1 MPTTRYK
8 KLDPEAFALHPWDE
22 TPLGPFSEWTNPLS
36 CWVRF
41 ILISASPTILL
52 WGPERTL
59 LFNDAYARSL
69 GSRYPEILGKPFAKV
84 AAPIWHRLSKF
95 VEDAFSGKSGVVE
108 DTELPTWRSGYTETG
123 YYSFTYTP
131 LFHPEQQSGP
141 IGAICVL
148 TDRTEKVEY
157 KKRLARELDAL
168 HEVYEHAPGFIA
180 MAEGP
185 EHRFTFA
192 NAAYRQLVGRQD
204 LIGKTVAEVMP
215 EIVRQ
220 GFVEILDRVFT
231 TGVPFVGRGLA
242 IEFQRQPG
250 EPPVKNYIDTIYHP
264 VRDGDGNVVGLFA
277 EGHDVTKQVEA
288 QALAGKLQAQLLR
301 VSRSTAME
309 SFGSAVAHEINQP
322 LAATV
327 NYLALARKMVGKA
340 DPDEL
345 SAVITRASDATMK
358 AGEIL
363 RRLRNVTSTGSSS
376 PQPTD
381 LMRTV
386 LEAITLVR
394 MADPNLSVVTSSLES
409 AMVMADGVQI
419 QQVVVN
425 LLKNAQEAMS
435 DIAHPEV
442 EISIT
447 TNETHATVRFED
459 RGPGIPEQRLE
470 DLFEW
475 FVTTKT
481 QGSGI
486 GLPISKRIIEAHS
499 GRLWAESGSTGA
511 VFAFTLPLACEDLQ
525 ANG

>member
-1 MPTTRYK
+1 MPTSRYK